1 MSVLTPIDKALSS
14 LATTLDTVNDSEL
27 IPISDCVGRI
37 LSEDLVSAVNVPSL
51 TNSAMDGFAIRTG
64 DVQNASTKLKITQRI
79 AAGEIGT
86 KLGNAEAARI
96 FTGAPIPGGS
106 DAVVMQENCES
117 NGEEIKVL
125 QSVRVGEN
133 LRLAGEDIKSGITLL
148 VAGHRLI
155 PQDIG
160 LAASIGVVSLKV
172 KRNLRVAVMTTGDEL
187 VSPGVKLKPGQV
199 YNSNF
204 YSLLALL
211 QQLNCEVVEIGITT
225 DDLKATKTALEE
237 AAQKVDCIV
246 TTGGVSVGEE
256 DHVKAAVRAIG
267 HLDLWKLAIKP
278 GKPFASGKVM
288 GTQFFGLPGNPVST
302 FVTFL
307 LLVKPLLLSM
317 LGCQNIQ
324 LTRGFHIAAN
334 FDAAQSGERQ
344 EYIRVKLAQDRIGK
358 FSIEALLNQSSGV
371 GTSLN
376 LADGLAVIP
385 PHTRIKKDDAIE
397 FIPFSVLLG

>member
-51 TNSAMDGFAIRTG
+51 TNSAMDGYAIRTG
-64 DVQNASTKLKITQRI
+64 DVQNATTKLKITQRI

-334 FDAAQSGERQ
+334 FDAPQSGERQ
-344 EYIRVKLAQDRIGK
+344 EYIRAKLAQDRIGK